1 MHSINNKFTRG
12 SALVDAIAAP
22 SVQPSHDE
30 HAVQPQRRPQAAADE
45 EVRLRRRRH
54 AWGDAVVGVVACVEI
69 NQ

>member
-1 MHSINNKFTRG
+1 MHSILNNKFTRG
-12 SALVDAIAAP
+12 AALVDTIAA

-45 EVRLRRRRH
+45 EVRLRRRGH
-54 AWGDAVVGVVACVEI
+54 AWGHAVVRVVACVEI